1 METYEPELIR
11 SSITNYMLAELT
23 AKHVKTVVTGEG
35 ADEPFCGYQYFKD
48 APTAAALQEE
58 SRRIYHHLHCVNLQ
72 RSDRMGMAHSLEA
85 RVPFLDVEFLQV
97 AFSVDP
103 ALRMIG
109 ADGIEKKFL
118 RDAFADHTP
127 IPRELLYR
135 TKAMQCEGV
144 GMDWVSMLQ
153 RDIEANMSD
162 AHLEEAQLKYKIN
175 PPQSKEECLYR
186 DLFQEFFP
194 GLDRFVHVWEGG
206 CRAGGASWKS
216 SAYTRFGLCDVNSLK
231 HGLMSETDMS
241 SANWP
246 NKRQRTP

>member
-1 METYEPELIR
+1 
-11 SSITNYMLAELT
+11 
-23 AKHVKTVVTGEG
+23 
-35 ADEPFCGYQYFKD
+35 
-48 APTAAALQEE
+48 
-58 SRRIYHHLHCVNLQ
+58 
-72 RSDRMGMAHSLEA
+72 
-85 RVPFLDVEFLQV
+85 
-97 AFSVDP
+97 
-103 ALRMIG
+103 
-109 ADGIEKKFL
+109 
-118 RDAFADHTP
+118 
-127 IPRELLYR
+127 
-135 TKAMQCEGV
+135 
-144 GMDWVSMLQ
+144 MDWVSMLQ

-246 NKRQRTP
+246 NKRQRTPCRTVSDPGFTHDLP